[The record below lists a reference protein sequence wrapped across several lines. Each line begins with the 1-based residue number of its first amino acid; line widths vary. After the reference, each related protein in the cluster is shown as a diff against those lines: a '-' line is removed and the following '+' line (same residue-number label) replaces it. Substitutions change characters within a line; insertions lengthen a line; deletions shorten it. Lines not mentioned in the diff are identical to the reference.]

1 MSIMT
6 YEDLR
11 YSDEEVWSRD
21 NPYVDVDE
29 PGAIVFIETR
39 RGLIVVAW

>member
-11 YSDEEVWSRD
+11 YSDEDVWSGD

-29 PGAIVFIETR
+29 PGTVVFIETC